1 MYPVLHSSSSRR
13 TNAYGIPLDGRHAW
27 TIQPWLTWQYSLS
40 VYSSVEF
47 AALFASQVFGWVAAT
62 PSRWPLTDWFVVVK
76 YCTVSMS
83 SYNLSPSNL
92 YTTIFPQLGRLTLYG
107 VLISLVRSPHPRY
120 DTVTSARVGFEARS
134 MWGGIYS
141 RVLTP
146 HV

>member
-1 MYPVLHSSSSRR
+1 MYPVVLHSSSSRR

-47 AALFASQVFGWVAAT
+47 AALFASQVFGWVAAS

-76 YCTVSMS
+76 YGT
-83 SYNLSPSNL
+83 
-92 YTTIFPQLGRLTLYG
+92 
-107 VLISLVRSPHPRY
+107 ISLSSAAARRQVTCTQQFYRSSDFSSLPNSHVRSPDPRY